1 MSMSRARS
9 AGQSGAK
16 GIISATL
23 SNGVSW
29 VESFRIDVAGAE
41 ISGADTSA
49 WQLNLRDESGSVVL
63 SVSESAGTL
72 TVTNNTTYTLFEI
85 NVPYSSLSDLCG
97 DYRIDLV
104 EQTAAGVRVHWGS
117 GVATVR
123 DEPVWSS

>member
-1 MSMSRARS
+1 MGMSSTRSPGVTGAR
-9 AGQSGAK
+9 
-16 GIISATL
+16 GIISATI

-29 VESFRIDVAGAE
+29 IESFRIDVAGAE
-41 ISGADTSA
+41 ISGAGTSA
-49 WQLNLRDESGSVVL
+49 WELNLRDESQSVVL

-72 TVTNNTTYTLFEI
+72 TVTQSTTYTLFEI
-85 NVPYSSLSDLCG
+85 NVPYASLSALCG

-104 EQTAAGVRVHWGS
+104 EETAAGARVHWGS